1 MWLLSPDKHGSL
13 PRDLRKFATRLQE
26 ERGGVLEVGK
36 HKGKWFTDVCDTDPE
51 YVEWAADLQ
60 TPSGGMKKF
69 TAFAQKRAAEELEQ
83 RTTKKQR
90 GDKDKDCC
98 CCVCWSA
105 PVGSPRRPAPSSSR
119 RISNTS
125 TSRVHRSVRIP
136 CPTTDVL
143 W

>member
-1 MWLLSPDKHGSL
+1 M
-13 PRDLRKFATRLQE
+13 
-26 ERGGVLEVGK
+26 GK

-60 TPSGGMKKF
+60 TPSSGMKKF

-98 CCVCWSA
+98 ICWTA
-105 PVGSPRRPAPSSSR
+105 PVGCVFVPCGHLVTCQRCSSK
-119 RISNTS
+119 
-125 TSRVHRSVRIP
+125 VAA
-136 CPTTDVL
+136 CPVCRQEINLTVKVFT
-143 W
+143 